1 MSEVFNYRAPTGGV
15 RELLVVDIGNHLPV
29 GPQPLLHINSHLNSS
44 KIILKFIW
52 KDKGNRVAKIILKE
66 IKLEEIT
73 LLDFNT
79 L

>member
-52 KDKGNRVAKIILKE
+52 KDKG
-66 IKLEEIT
+66 T
-73 LLDFNT
+73 
-79 L
+79 